1 MGKELKTIYSC
12 IQCKKGF
19 HVNCFTAFHYS
30 GVLSRKHSTLLDIV
44 FNSDVNPT
52 VRKPSAYAPSS
63 MDHMLLPTE
72 RESLFPSAMI
82 RMKANK

>member
-1 MGKELKTIYSC
+1 MGKELKTIY
-12 IQCKKGF
+12 
-19 HVNCFTAFHYS
+19 
-30 GVLSRKHSTLLDIV
+30 DIV